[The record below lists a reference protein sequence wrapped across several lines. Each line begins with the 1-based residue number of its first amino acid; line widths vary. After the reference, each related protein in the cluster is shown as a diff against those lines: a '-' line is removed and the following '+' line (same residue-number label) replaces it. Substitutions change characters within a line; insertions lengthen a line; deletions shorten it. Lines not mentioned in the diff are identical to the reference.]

1 MTQSSLEPDFDPE
14 LLSIRPGKWT
24 LVVIV
29 QLRSGTMRF
38 NELRRNMGGVPQK
51 SLSQTLRE
59 LERDG
64 FISRRAYATIP
75 PRVEYDLTDLGRE
88 LLALADDWQRFAQRH
103 RQAVEEARRLF
114 DAIDIRHSPGS
125 GRVLA
130 LPGIF
135 VAGIRVRG

>member
-64 FISRRAYATIP
+64 FISRKAYATIP

-88 LLALADDWQRFAQRH
+88 LLALADDWQRFAHRH

-114 DAIDIRHSPGS
+114 DALDTGAAP
-125 GRVLA
+125 
-130 LPGIF
+130 
-135 VAGIRVRG
+135 

>member
-64 FISRRAYATIP
+64 FISRTAYATIP

-88 LLALADDWQRFAQRH
+88 LLALADDWQRFARRNRH
-103 RQAVEEARRLF
+103 AMEEARRLF
-114 DAIDIRHSPGS
+114 DALDS
-125 GRVLA
+125 GIT
-130 LPGIF
+130 P
-135 VAGIRVRG
+135 